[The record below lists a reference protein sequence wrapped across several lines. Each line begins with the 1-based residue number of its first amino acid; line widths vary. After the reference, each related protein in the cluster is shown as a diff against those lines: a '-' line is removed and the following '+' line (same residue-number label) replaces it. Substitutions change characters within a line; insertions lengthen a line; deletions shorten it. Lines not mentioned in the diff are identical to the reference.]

1 MLIILS
7 SSFYIY
13 CVKSDSWK
21 VGGNWCAFTWIF
33 ILSFSTCPL
42 TPQSQSLQPPHVH
55 LHPHPRRL
63 PPNFHL
69 FHDNR
74 PTFDHRVK
82 WWTVI
87 VENEDSHELISLY
100 WLLWFESRLLTCHD
114 SWQVIGLT
122 LSNLSHMWHQG
133 CTLEAVRATK
143 TRAAVKTHG
152 ILYWRTMIQE
162 PDVICLFNH

>member
-1 MLIILS
+1 MEGGWELMCPHMNLHPKLAFPHALLSHLNPNPFNHLIIIPTLE
-7 SSFYIY
+7 
-13 CVKSDSWK
+13 DS
-21 VGGNWCAFTWIF
+21 
-33 ILSFSTCPL
+33 
-42 TPQSQSLQPPHVH
+42 
-55 LHPHPRRL
+55 

-74 PTFDHRVK
+74 PAFDHRVK

-87 VENEDSHELISLY
+87 VENEDSQELISLY

-114 SWQVIGLT
+114 SWRVTGLS

-162 PDVICLFNH
+162 PDVICLFNHQMLYPCQQ